1 MPLFGRK
8 KKEPTVEVELP
19 KPTLPQGPDTDEHGL
34 REFTAHRDYVLS
46 LVEPLPPFGMQLL
59 DALGLAL
66 CEQITAHSD
75 LPRFSLAGEAGYAVR
90 SDEVAAASN
99 DEPVEFSVVE
109 VSSGQ
114 ELPHGSVARV
124 EVNGH
129 VPEGADAVLPLPFTD
144 RGESTVKVFEPVR
157 AGEYVVARG
166 SDVSD
171 GDVLVREG
179 QQLDARSAGLLA
191 ALGFDKVLARPRP
204 RVVVVS
210 VGRSLVEPGR
220 RLDSDDQVH
229 DANGFMIA
237 AAAKEAGCQV
247 WRVGVVSNDPE
258 VIRETIS
265 DQLIRAD
272 LIISTGGVADGS
284 DDLVREVMPEL
295 GLTDFAKLSLRPG
308 GSQGF
313 GLIGDDKVPML
324 MLPAR
329 PLSAF
334 VSFELFA
341 RPMIRTL
348 MGVEPAVQPLVR
360 AITPTVLRSPAGV
373 TTVHP
378 AIVRDET
385 GVHRVEVVA
394 GGDSQT
400 MSDLARANALVVLDA
415 DTEVVTAGGS
425 VRCILLG

>member
-8 KKEPTVEVELP
+8 KKEPIVEVEPP
-19 KPTLPQGPDTDEHGL
+19 KPTLPQGPETDEHGL
-34 REFTAHRDYVLS
+34 RDHAAHRDYLLS

-66 CEQITAHSD
+66 CEEITAHSD
-75 LPRFSLAGEAGYAVR
+75 LPRLSLATEAGYAVR

-99 DEPVEFSVVE
+99 DEPLEFAVVD
-109 VSSGQ
+109 VAPGR
-114 ELPHGSVARV
+114 ELPEGSVARV
-124 EVNGH
+124 EANGQL
-129 VPEGADAVLPLPFTD
+129 PEGADAVLPLPFTD
-144 RGESTVKVFEPVR
+144 RGEQSVKVFEPVR
-157 AGEYVVARG
+157 SGEYVVGRG

-179 QQLDARSAGLLA
+179 QLLDARSAGLLA

-204 RVVVVS
+204 RVVVLS
-210 VGRSLVEPGR
+210 VGGSLVEPGR
-220 RLDSDDQVH
+220 RLTSDDQVH
-229 DANGFMIA
+229 DANGYMIA

-247 WRVGVVSNDPE
+247 WRVGVVSNDPAE
-258 VIRETIS
+258 IRETIS

-284 DDLVREVMPEL
+284 DDLVREVLPEL
-295 GLTDFAKLSLRPG
+295 GLTDFARVALRPG
-308 GSQGF
+308 GDQGF

-329 PLSAF
+329 PLGAF

-341 RPMIRTL
+341 RPLIRAL

-373 TTVHP
+373 TTVLP
-378 AIVRDET
+378 ARVRDET
-385 GVHRVEVVA
+385 GVHRVEVI
-394 GGDSQT
+394 GGGESQRL
-400 MSDLARANALVVLDA
+400 SDLATANALVVLDA
-415 DTEVVTAGGS
+415 ETEVVTAGGS
-425 VRCILLG
+425 VRCVLLG